1 MNVIHVYLIFR
12 KRGYVF
18 GSLSA
23 IFDYLTEDEVGIKK
37 STLLHRSGKLPIVT
51 KRAII
56 NKLTLLRKRRND
68 KKE

>member
-12 KRGYVF
+12 KRGYAF
-18 GSLSA
+18 GSMSA

-51 KRAII
+51 QRAII
-56 NKLTLLRKRRND
+56 NKLTLLRKKRNG

>member
-12 KRGYVF
+12 KRGYVL